1 MTERVLTVAESD
13 SSGSSGI
20 QADIKTIMALGG
32 YAAAA
37 LSAVTAQ
44 DTMSVRHMHVLEPS
58 LVAQQMRA
66 VLEDIGADAIKIGFL
81 INEEIVNA
89 VAEVL
94 DEYQNK
100 DIPVVVDPSIV
111 LHNGGRFMGEAAIA
125 AIKRRLL
132 IRASVLTPN
141 KSEAELLTGMNIRD
155 IDDMRHAA
163 DMMRT
168 LGAET
173 ILLKAGQAISDK
185 VVYLVATADEERI
198 YERQMLKT
206 RHTLGAGCTLSSAIT
221 VSLAQKFDIF
231 PAIERALD
239 FMHQAMLHAPA
250 FGGAAGPMNHAFD
263 IEAKS
268 APFNPGAVKV
278 GTYS

>member
-13 SSGSSGI
+13 SSGASGV

-37 LSAVTAQ
+37 LSAITAQ
-44 DTMSVRHMHVLEPS
+44 DTRSIRHMHVLEPS
-58 LVAQQMRA
+58 LVVQQMRA
-66 VLEDIGADAIKIGFL
+66 VLEDVGADAIKTGYL
-81 INEEIVNA
+81 INEEIINA
-89 VAEVL
+89 VADVL
-94 DEYQNK
+94 DEYQHQN
-100 DIPVVVDPSIV
+100 IPVVVDPSIV
-111 LHNGGRFMGEAAIA
+111 LRNGGRFMGEAAIA

-132 IRASVLTPN
+132 IRAAVLTPD
-141 KSEAELLTGMNIRD
+141 KREAELLTGMTIRD

-173 ILLKAGQAISDK
+173 VLLKAGQAVSDK

-206 RHTLGAGCTLSSAIT
+206 RRTLGAGCTLSSAIT
-221 VSLAQKFDIF
+221 VSLAQKFDVF
-231 PAIERALD
+231 SAIERALD

-263 IEAKS
+263 IEAKTS
-268 APFNPGAVKV
+268 PFSPGSVKV